1 MPLARIGRVC
11 DLPAAEAAVEVA
23 AYRDDVVAEAEARE
37 QLASFL
43 VDYLSGR
50 GHTMVELGIRY
61 AARSDAGA
69 VRTSNEDTAYAGRRL
84 WAVADG
90 MRGPGGEQASAA
102 AVAALRVVENADM
115 NAGDL
120 LNVLA
125 DAVQAADRA
134 VGVVAETVPDA
145 TPATTLT
152 AILWSGSE
160 LALVHIGDTRAYVLR
175 DGALSQITHDH
186 TYVQGLI
193 DDGKLTAAEAE
204 SHPQR
209 AMLTRALTGDGEMRP
224 DLSMHAVH
232 AGDRYL
238 LCSDGLSTVVTAEQ
252 MTAALARGQG
262 PAETVDYLVN
272 RARSFVF
279 STAPP
284 PPVVG
289 AARAALGV
297 LEAEPE
303 RVGRLMANARTLRD
317 ALAAEGLS
325 AGDSTTQI
333 VPIEIGEAE
342 PTMELCER
350 ALERGVFAQ
359 GIRPPTVP
367 EGSSRLRFTVMAIHR
382 EVELRAA
389 ALFVAAAARDL
400 GIATAGDATGSVAL
414 AA

>member
-1 MPLARIGRVC
+1 MELLTIGAFARVTRLSPKALRLYDELGLLRPALVDGESGYRYYDPAQVERARLIAWLRRLGMPLARIGRVC

-90 MRGPGGEQASAA
+90 MRGPGGDQASAA

-262 PAETVDYLVN
+262 PAETVDYLVTL
-272 RARSFVF
+272 AQAAG
-279 STAPP
+279 APDNIAC
-284 PPVVG
+284 VV
-289 AARAALGV
+289 ADV
-297 LEAEPE
+297 
-303 RVGRLMANARTLRD
+303 
-317 ALAAEGLS
+317 
-325 AGDSTTQI
+325 
-333 VPIEIGEAE
+333 VP
-342 PTMELCER
+342 L
-350 ALERGVFAQ
+350 
-359 GIRPPTVP
+359 
-367 EGSSRLRFTVMAIHR
+367 
-382 EVELRAA
+382 
-389 ALFVAAAARDL
+389 
-400 GIATAGDATGSVAL
+400 
-414 AA
+414 